1 MSYPVQNIIAK
12 TKWFGEEYVSES
24 TASDLTEW
32 GLFGTTIAE
41 CLGIPLDVPVASSG
55 VSNASLLHY
64 HRLMEDKS
72 ASFTSDISPPPLH
85 PSARALLKYAGK
97 WAGDDLEQCL
107 DEIYVARAEA
117 EF

>member
-1 MSYPVQNIIAK
+1 MSYPVQNTIVK
-12 TKWFGEEYVSES
+12 TKWFGEEYMSES

-41 CLGIPLDVPVASSG
+41 RMGIPLDVPVASSG
-55 VSNASLLHY
+55 ATASLLHY

-72 ASFTSDISPPPLH
+72 ASFTSDISPPSLH
-85 PSARALLKYAGK
+85 PSARALLKYSGK
-97 WAGDDLEQCL
+97 WVGDDLEQCL
-107 DEIYVARAEA
+107 DEIYAARAEA